1 MTSTR
6 IDSDESTGS
15 IATYKNNCDRF
26 SNRSVTRIRPVVR
39 RGSWKGG
46 SKRKIFEH
54 GRCSRNN
61 RGYRYA
67 MFFSSYFVFT
77 ENGEMAVF
85 AILWCAFSTGKEAKH
100 RDDSEEI
107 GKVLLLRIEHRLA
120 YQLVFHQ
127 LAPPFPSYLYD
138 FSRTAVFLSLS
149 FAHSYPSDC
158 PLIPWSLHTFPTC
171 NCKITAKQASKRK

>member
-1 MTSTR
+1 
-6 IDSDESTGS
+6 
-15 IATYKNNCDRF
+15 
-26 SNRSVTRIRPVVR
+26 
-39 RGSWKGG
+39 
-46 SKRKIFEH
+46 
-54 GRCSRNN
+54 
-61 RGYRYA
+61 

-120 YQLVFHQ
+120 YQFVFHQ
-127 LAPPFPSYLYD
+127 LAPLFPSYLYD

-158 PLIPWSLHTFPTC
+158 PLIPWSLYTFPTC
-171 NCKITAKQASKRK
+171 NCKIIGETSQQEKIILIVEIRFSLLVVLHPFRSSVRFVSGAIFLKITWNTALQFGIHRNYSIYV